1 MKDFKPWL
9 LLVRREGNNCIILYR
24 LPSLILLL
32 LSSVIG
38 EKINKILKKS
48 MHCTTTSPILRPSKW
63 WGVTQLQ
70 FNNWLILAN
79 PVLSALVCSEIHC
92 AFLRK
97 STRRKNSVSR
107 NSTVRDTLELE
118 NTALLNTIPSIWQ
131 ICTIILHRNFR
142 ELKVSQFW
150 VPNLKAYFEFHTNTR
165 YLFEEKFCYVPGF
178 IFIFIPEL

>member
-1 MKDFKPWL
+1 
-9 LLVRREGNNCIILYR
+9 
-24 LPSLILLL
+24 
-32 LSSVIG
+32 
-38 EKINKILKKS
+38 
-48 MHCTTTSPILRPSKW
+48 MHCRLYHHQSHTRPSKW

-165 YLFEEKFCYVPGF
+165 YLFEKNSAMFQVSYSYLYPSCRNHPSISF
-178 IFIFIPEL
+178 RKLNLSLRT